1 MKITHDHPA
10 SKYGMPVILDDDG
23 SVMDY
28 GAGIRAIRDRL
39 DLSTRDIAAI
49 VGGSPRTVEGW
60 EQGFMPRAQALNA
73 LSLLLGPNSPAAALK
88 GGDLQCPRLPA
99 GTISNAAAGVAITY
113 THTKPTKKSK

>member
-10 SKYGMPVILDDDG
+10 SSYGMPVILGDDG

-28 GAGIRAIRDRL
+28 GTGIKAIRSRL
-39 DLSTRDIAAI
+39 GLSVRDIAAT

-73 LSLLLGPNSPAAALK
+73 LSLLLGPHSPAAALK

-99 GTISNAAAGVAITY
+99 GTISNAAAGVSITY